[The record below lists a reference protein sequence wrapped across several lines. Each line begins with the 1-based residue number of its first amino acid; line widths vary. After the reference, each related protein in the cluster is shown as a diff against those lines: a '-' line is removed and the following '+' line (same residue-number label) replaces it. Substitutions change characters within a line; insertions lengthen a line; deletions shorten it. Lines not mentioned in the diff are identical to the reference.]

1 MEIPGTGHT
10 RKNRAEETGMG
21 YKNLV
26 LHLVKGL
33 TLYLFGGWCYGLIEV
48 LFRGYTHWTMALLGG
63 GLFILIGG
71 MDNWISRE
79 IPLWLQGILGG
90 IIVTL
95 AELLAGLLLNV
106 YLGLN
111 IWDYSGQP
119 GNFMGQICPLFSL
132 LWCGLSV
139 AVVFLDDCLR
149 CWMFGEEMPH
159 YKII

>member
-1 MEIPGTGHT
+1 MEQ
-10 RKNRAEETGMG
+10 RKW
-21 YKNLV
+21 V
-26 LHLVKGL
+26 LHLVKGV
-33 TLYLFGGWCYGLIEV
+33 TLALFGGWCYGLLEV

-71 MDNWISRE
+71 LDNWMPWE
-79 IPLWLQGILGG
+79 IPLWVQGLMGG
-90 IIVTL
+90 LMVTL

-111 IWDYSGQP
+111 IWDYSSQP
-119 GNFMGQICPLFSL
+119 GNLLGQICPLFSL
-132 LWCGLSV
+132 LWCWLSL

-159 YKII
+159 YRIL